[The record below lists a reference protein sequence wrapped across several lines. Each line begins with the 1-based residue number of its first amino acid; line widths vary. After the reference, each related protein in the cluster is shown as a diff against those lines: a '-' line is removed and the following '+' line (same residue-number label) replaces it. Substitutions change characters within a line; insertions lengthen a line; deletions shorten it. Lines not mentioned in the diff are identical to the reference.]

1 MVLTK
6 TNPFFKHLIE
16 QLATITIIESMEVF
30 EASIIKE
37 GVVVIAI
44 TIMVIFAIDLVK
56 AYFMEGLMEHL
67 IGK

>member
-37 GVVVIAI
+37 GVVVI
-44 TIMVIFAIDLVK
+44 MVIFAIDLVK

>member
-16 QLATITIIESMEVF
+16 QLATITIIGSMEVF

-37 GVVVIAI
+37 GVVV
-44 TIMVIFAIDLVK
+44 IMVIFAIDLVK